1 MIGSRKAESSQ
12 RRFAQRAGLAALAGA
27 ALLAQ
32 GCATSGNPK
41 DPLEGFNRAM
51 FALNEG
57 IDTVVARPLA
67 KGYETVVPLPG
78 RTVVGNV
85 FSNLSDPWIGVNN
98 LLQGKF
104 REGASDFGRFLLNST
119 AGILGAMDVA
129 SEIGLDKHE
138 EDFGQTL
145 GRWGVPDGPFLVVPL
160 FGPKTLRD
168 GIGTIADGYADP
180 VYYLVDDVPLRN
192 SIYGLRFVNNRALL
206 LPADR
211 VLEEAGL
218 DKYSFVRDSYL
229 QRRRN
234 LIFDGMPPRS
244 GDAFNDEPAAIPGSA
259 PVQPA
264 PAGGESTSAPATR

>member
-1 MIGSRKAESSQ
+1 VIGSQEIETSQ
-12 RRFAQRAGLAALAGA
+12 RRTARRAALVALAGVA
-27 ALLAQ
+27 ILAQ

-51 FALNEG
+51 FTLNEG
-57 IDTVVARPLA
+57 IDTMVARPLA

-104 REGASDFGRFLLNST
+104 RDGASDFGRFLLNST

-129 SEIGLDKHE
+129 SEVGLDKHE

-192 SIYGLRFVNNRALL
+192 SLYGLRFVNNRALL

-234 LIFDGMPPRS
+234 LIFDGLPPRS
-244 GDAFNDEPAAIPGSA
+244 GDAFNDEPAANPGGA
-259 PVQPA
+259 PVQAA

>member
-1 MIGSRKAESSQ
+1 VIGSRKVEASQ
-12 RRFAQRAGLAALAGA
+12 RRLARRAGLAALAGG
-27 ALLAQ
+27 ALLVQ

-57 IDTVVARPLA
+57 IDKVVARPLA
-67 KGYETVVPLPG
+67 RGYETVVPLPG

-98 LLQGKF
+98 LLQGKV
-104 REGASDFGRFLLNST
+104 REGMSDFGRFLLNST
-119 AGILGAMDVA
+119 AGILGAIDVA
-129 SEIGLDKHE
+129 SEIGLEKHE

-168 GIGTIADGYADP
+168 GIATIADGYADP

-192 SIYGLRFVNNRALL
+192 SLYGLRFVNNRALL

-234 LIFDGMPPRS
+234 LIFEGLPPRN
-244 GDAFNDEPAAIPGSA
+244 GDEFNDEPAAKPGSA
-259 PVQPA
+259 PVPPA
-264 PAGGESTSAPATR
+264 PAGGESTSAPAAR

>member
-1 MIGSRKAESSQ
+1 VLG
-12 RRFAQRAGLAALAGA
+12 AGLVL
-27 ALLAQ
+27 Q

-51 FALNEG
+51 FGLNEG
-57 IDTVVARPLA
+57 IDTVIVRPLA
-67 KGYETVVPLPG
+67 RVYDFAVPLPG

-85 FSNLSDPWIGVNN
+85 FSNLSDPWIGINN
-98 LLQGKF
+98 LMQGKF
-104 REGASDFGRFLLNST
+104 KEGLSDIGRFLVNST
-119 AGILGAMDVA
+119 AGILGAIDVA
-129 SEIGLDKHE
+129 SEVGLEKHE

-145 GRWGVPDGPFLVVPL
+145 GRWGVPDGPYLVVPL

-192 SIYGLRFVNNRALL
+192 SLWGLRFINNRALL

-218 DKYSFVRDSYL
+218 DKYSYVRDSYL

-234 LIFDGMPPRS
+234 LIFEGLPPRI
-244 GDAFNDEPAAIPGSA
+244 GDELNNEPAGASGNEPSS
-259 PVQPA
+259 PA
-264 PAGGESTSAPATR
+264 PASGESTSAPAAR

>member
-1 MIGSRKAESSQ
+1 VIGSQVLQTSQ
-12 RRFAQRAGLAALAGA
+12 RRTARRAALAALAGA
-27 ALLAQ
+27 AILAQ

-41 DPLEGFNRAM
+41 DPIEGFNRAM

-57 IDTVVARPLA
+57 IDKVVARPLA
-67 KGYETVVPLPG
+67 RGYETVVPLPG

-192 SIYGLRFVNNRALL
+192 SLYGLRFVNNRALL

-244 GDAFNDEPAAIPGSA
+244 GDAFNDEPAATPGSA
-259 PVQPA
+259 PVPPA
-264 PAGGESTSAPATR
+264 PAGGESTSAPTAR

>member
-1 MIGSRKAESSQ
+1 MIGSQKIETSQ
-12 RRFAQRAGLAALAGA
+12 RRLARRAALAALAGA
-27 ALLAQ
+27 AFLVQ

-51 FALNEG
+51 FSLNEG
-57 IDTVVARPLA
+57 IDKVVARPLA
-67 KGYETVVPLPG
+67 RGYETVVPLPG

-98 LLQGKF
+98 LLQGKV
-104 REGASDFGRFLLNST
+104 REGVSDFGRFLINST
-119 AGILGAMDVA
+119 TGILGAMDVA
-129 SEIGLDKHE
+129 SEIGLEKHE

-192 SIYGLRFVNNRALL
+192 SLYGLRFVNNRALL

-259 PVQPA
+259 PVQPG